1 VRRVAVEETVEDV
14 EAVVAGVEARAEAE
28 EGLSRTTTHA
38 KALWPQGCEN
48 RPASLTLSSIDAGIR
63 VQREA

>member
-1 VRRVAVEETVEDV
+1 MEEAVAVG
-14 EAVVAGVEARAEAE
+14 EAAVAGVEAGAKPEK
-28 EGLSRTTTHA
+28 TTTHA

-48 RPASLTLSSIDAGIR
+48 RHVSLTLSSIAGCIR